1 MRPNALTRT
10 RGTRTSGAEGNRVWT
25 GAVESKPLSEEE
37 KSSFDSAAQGA
48 SVGILAGAALL
59 VLGVLW
65 MKDA

>member
-1 MRPNALTRT
+1 MRSNTLTRT
-10 RGTRTSGAEGNRVWT
+10 RASGAEGIRVWT

-37 KSSFDSAAQGA
+37 KASFDTAAKGA
-48 SVGILAGAALL
+48 SMGILAGAALL